1 MLIRQCYHASSE
13 IGTQNGRLFAQVLK
27 YGALVWYRAVRTLRG
42 GWKHGKKNSDLDGVV
57 KKQSVKGLPMVFWEG
72 ENVLVNLWNLE
83 GWFPGRI
90 L

>member
-13 IGTQNGRLFAQVLK
+13 TGTQNGRLFAQVLE
-27 YGALVWYRAVRTLRG
+27 YGASVWYRAVRTLRG

-72 ENVLVNLWNLE
+72 ENVLVNVWNLE

>member
-13 IGTQNGRLFAQVLK
+13 TGTQNGRLFAQVLE
-27 YGALVWYRAVRTLRG
+27 YGASVWYRAVRTLRG

-72 ENVLVNLWNLE
+72 ENVLVNVWNLV